1 MSDGTGAPETRLQ
14 RCVGAIAAVVL
25 AFAMCQAVLA
35 QGAAQAPTPP
45 ATKPP
50 VPAGRDPGGIAIAL
64 VVTGI
69 DYTHPEIKDR
79 LARDGEGEIIGLDL
93 IDGDNRPY
101 AATSLPGNENGAVDT
116 ILARRILS
124 TYRHARLVP
133 IRVDPNDKVMLARA
147 LDFAATTPARIVAV
161 PLWGDTQETWEF
173 FRQAAEQIPD
183 HLLILPAGDADAVAQ
198 GRAQWPG
205 ALNLKGAL
213 IVATA
218 SETIAR
224 GTLARPGAPRI
235 DALLLGRGESMFAGI
250 VPRATDSAEAVALAA
265 GLAACAQHAGPAATA
280 QEARDRLLAL
290 AVRAEGPRQTRV
302 LDPLCFYGGTRY

>member
-1 MSDGTGAPETRLQ
+1 MSDETSAPKTRLQ
-14 RCVGAIAAVVL
+14 RWMGTVAAVVL

-35 QGAAQAPTPP
+35 QGVAPPP
-45 ATKPP
+45 AQPAVKPP

-64 VVTGI
+64 IVTGI

-101 AATSLPGNENGAVDT
+101 AATTLPGNEDGAVDT
-116 ILARRILS
+116 ILARRILA

-133 IRVDPNDKVMLARA
+133 IRVDPNNKVMLARA
-147 LDFAATTPARIVAV
+147 LAFAASTPARIVAV
-161 PLWGDTQETWEF
+161 PLWGDSKETWEF
-173 FRQAAEQIPD
+173 FSQAAEQIPD

-218 SETIAR
+218 SETIER

-235 DALLLGRGESMFAGI
+235 DALLLSRGESMFAGI
-250 VPRATDSAEAVALAA
+250 VPKATDSAEAVALAA
-265 GLAACAQHAGPAATA
+265 GLAACAQHVGPAANA
-280 QEARDRLLAL
+280 LEARERVLAL
-290 AVRAEGPRQTRV
+290 AVRAEGPRKTPV
-302 LDPLCFYGGTRY
+302 LDPLCLYGGTRY